1 MARLR
6 DVPCV
11 IRTVGFTTFAKRVW
25 QQVDEDAVFTWGAAL
40 AYSWMFAI
48 FPFLIFLLSLVPLLP
63 TNLKD
68 GFQDNADN
76 LIYQMLAGDAAVTVS
91 ETVKNVLNRGNT
103 GGFLSVGLLITIW
116 AASGGMATTMSALD
130 KAYDIDKSRP
140 YWKHRLVAAALTIAC
155 ASLVILV
162 MVLLPVGSATL
173 GWLKS
178 HGIVYGWMTVLIN
191 MIRYPLAILLLLTIL
206 ALIYH
211 FGPSFKQKFHAVTPG
226 AVFCIVVWLLLGVGF
241 RLYLTKFGGAES
253 YNKTYGAVAGAAIL
267 LLLFYLDGLV
277 LLMGAEINS
286 EIDFAVLGMSTGK
299 PDDPGNKPLEAA
311 LEPDQQA
318 LAQELAA
325 RGAGQNPK
333 RQGPGTPH
341 TEFTAAKPL
350 VRAGAGGS
358 SKVLIVVTGL
368 SVLFAMLQRRRAR
381 KHFTARS
388 GALDIHRLRQI
399 YPITHAIITQRARP
413 VQNPRSRVHL

>member
-63 TNLKD
+63 EKLKV

-76 LIYQMLAGDAAVTVS
+76 LIYQMLAGDAAATVS

-173 GWLKS
+173 KLLES
-178 HGIVYGWMTVLIN
+178 HGIVYGGMKVLIDL
-191 MIRYPLAILLLLTIL
+191 IRYPLAILLLLTIL

-226 AVFCIVVWLLLGVGF
+226 AVFCIVVWLMLGVGF

-299 PDDPGNKPLEAA
+299 PGDPGNKPLEAA
-311 LEPDQQA
+311 MEPDQQA
-318 LAQELAA
+318 LAQELAS
-325 RGAGQNPK
+325 RGAGTDPK

-341 TEFTAAKPL
+341 TQLTAAKPP
-350 VRAGAGGS
+350 VRAATGGS
-358 SKVLIVVTGL
+358 SKLMLWVTGL
-368 SVLFAMLQRRRAR
+368 SVLAAMLQHWRTR
-381 KHFTARS
+381 KHFTSRNR
-388 GALDIHRLRQI
+388 ALDMRRLREI

-413 VQNPRSRVHL
+413 GQKPGSQLRR